1 MLDDFG
7 ETLNG
12 TRATST
18 ANPINNEETM
28 YHKALPSHVTDSTS
42 QNWDAG
48 RWVNNDVIRRRFH
61 MGNEWGSQFN
71 SDIFTHGFE
80 DPAYLSFKLEFGDW
94 GYSLFDEDDIRN
106 LQITNKF
113 GNVHLADFDQMPMGL
128 LDLNYQDFD
137 SPDLPL
143 TRFNLQ
149 SVYNAY
155 NYLMNRDED
164 TRAEYIKEFTRGLL
178 QLQKNMPY
186 IFYNVSGI
194 DKLREFQPKTGFR
207 LKDTKITIECYEGID
222 MKIKTLLELYRK
234 AAYDEV
240 WQRWILPDIY
250 RYFKLIIYVY
260 DKRILR
266 NPLGEY
272 SLD

>member
-1 MLDDFG
+1 
-7 ETLNG
+7 
-12 TRATST
+12 
-18 ANPINNEETM
+18 
-28 YHKALPSHVTDSTS
+28 
-42 QNWDAG
+42 
-48 RWVNNDVIRRRFH
+48 
-61 MGNEWGSQFN
+61 
-71 SDIFTHGFE
+71 
-80 DPAYLSFKLEFGDW
+80 
-94 GYSLFDEDDIRN
+94 
-106 LQITNKF
+106 
-113 GNVHLADFDQMPMGL
+113 
-128 LDLNYQDFD
+128 
-137 SPDLPL
+137 
-143 TRFNLQ
+143 
-149 SVYNAY
+149 
-155 NYLMNRDED
+155 MNRDED

-178 QLQKNMPY
+178 QIQKNMPY

-207 LKDTKITIECYEGID
+207 LKDTKITIDCYEGID

-272 SLD
+272 SLDQENFPIMAFECGPCEIDLMSTLKDTYSTNYKEIT